1 VSAQWEVDRVL
12 SETAIPGDWC
22 AGTAN
27 YGGFVSNLGTPG
39 TFNDCPPDPI

>member
-12 SETAIPGDWC
+12 IATAVPADWC
-22 AGTAN
+22 AGSTD

-39 TFNDCPPDPI
+39 SFNVCAPEP